1 MQMWNNGSKQAQT
14 IKWLQMVVSS
24 IKMYFLSNNN
34 KNRWNVLLCFSL
46 KQMPKKNWTT
56 SNREPFIQCRYDIFD
71 VSIFHIYDGENG
83 MEIYPSIKH
92 IIYSILDWKM
102 TQFMGNYFRI
112 FEYIHDTRKN
122 ANKPNHTYIDR
133 NGEQQTDKQ
142 IERNEEKLYMWFRW
156 LQ

>member
-1 MQMWNNGSKQAQT
+1 
-14 IKWLQMVVSS
+14 
-24 IKMYFLSNNN
+24 
-34 KNRWNVLLCFSL
+34 
-46 KQMPKKNWTT
+46 
-56 SNREPFIQCRYDIFD
+56 
-71 VSIFHIYDGENG
+71 

-142 IERNEEKLYMWFRW
+142 IERNDKKIIYVISVAPIKSDT
-156 LQ
+156 

>member
-46 KQMPKKNWTT
+46 PKKNWTT